1 MSNPNS
7 RQRIR
12 RVYGYQRAQPQTI
25 VLTDVK
31 LGNSRSLDAGSLM
44 IHRDFFII
52 NAASGSIY
60 NAPPVIFAEYD
71 EDLISFNWEDTASDT
86 FNITFSNTPIV
97 VLTMESTVLGLEN
110 VQPYVLSYTTNTL
123 TIGVSALYSGS
134 VRYRAIYSP
143 TYPCVVQRN
152 ILEPTLYYNASA
164 GTINPAGTS
173 NFSSAYTPLQVGP
186 PTDFFMSSYGS
197 GGQADLNIVS
207 SSYDLTTVQG
217 ELSSHFNESINYLAV
232 E

>member
-12 RVYGYQRAQPQTI
+12 RVYGYQRTQPQTI
-25 VLTDVK
+25 VLTDNT
-31 LGNSRSLDAGSLM
+31 GNSRTLPAGSLLL
-44 IHRDFFII
+44 HRDFFIV
-52 NAASGSIY
+52 NAPSGSSGLIPSDY
-60 NAPPVIFAEYD
+60 AEYD
-71 EDLISFNWEDTASDT
+71 EDLILFNWQDEATDT
-86 FNITFSNTPIV
+86 FNITFTGNPIV
-97 VLTMESTVLGLEN
+97 VLSMETTALGLEN
-110 VQPYVLSYTTNTL
+110 VQPYILSYNTSGL

-152 ILEPTLYYNASA
+152 ILEPGLYYNASA
-164 GTINPAGTS
+164 GTINPAGAS
-173 NFSSAYTPLQVGP
+173 NFSSAYTPLQIGP
-186 PTDFFMSSYGS
+186 PTSFFMSSYGS